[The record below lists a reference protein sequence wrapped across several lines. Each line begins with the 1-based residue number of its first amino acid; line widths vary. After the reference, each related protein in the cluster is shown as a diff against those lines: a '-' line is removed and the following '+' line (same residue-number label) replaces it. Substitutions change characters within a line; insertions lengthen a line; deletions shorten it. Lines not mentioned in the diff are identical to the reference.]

1 MKQALIKYPSS
12 PFSIPENIEMVK
24 IDALSGLLPNT
35 KTSKTI
41 YEAFITGTA
50 PLNSEILSNEKV
62 IDLKPLDD
70 TIY

>member
-1 MKQALIKYPSS
+1 
-12 PFSIPENIEMVK
+12 MVK

-35 KTSKTI
+35 KTSRTI